1 MVFSSFNIID
11 IIYPIFLVDS
21 IFNANNQTPSVIGY
35 TLLASLTTLALIEHW
50 FMVVPLRDA
59 ELWKWMLP
67 KQKKDT
73 NINNETSENFSSEK
87 IHGL

>member
-1 MVFSSFNIID
+1 MDNIFD
-11 IIYPIFLVDS
+11 
-21 IFNANNQTPSVIGY
+21 AENQISTTIGF

-67 KQKKDT
+67 KQKQLKLKKKQRKLC
-73 NINNETSENFSSEK
+73 FEK

>member
-1 MVFSSFNIID
+1 LDNIFD
-11 IIYPIFLVDS
+11 
-21 IFNANNQTPSVIGY
+21 AENQISTTIGF

-67 KQKKDT
+67 KQKKQLKLKKT
-73 NINNETSENFSSEK
+73 NSENYVSEK